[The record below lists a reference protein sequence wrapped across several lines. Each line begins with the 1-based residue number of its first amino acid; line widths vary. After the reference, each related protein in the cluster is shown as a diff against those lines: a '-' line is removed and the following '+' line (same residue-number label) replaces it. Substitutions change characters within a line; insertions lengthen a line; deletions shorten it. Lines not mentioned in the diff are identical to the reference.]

1 MFILNRLQS
10 TISRNA
16 PPGASAQVGNLCAD
30 DDKPKYKRKEDA
42 AMQERWWRLTI
53 KRNEHKEVIYA
64 QSIVPLLHLIY
75 DRDDQDNIK
84 FKLKTVK
91 K

>member
-1 MFILNRLQS
+1 MK
-10 TISRNA
+10 
-16 PPGASAQVGNLCAD
+16 AD
-30 DDKPKYKRKEDA
+30 CT
-42 AMQERWWRLTI
+42 RWWRLTI

-64 QSIVPLLHLIY
+64 QSIVPLLQLIY
-75 DRDDQDNIK
+75 DRDDQDNII